1 MKPKPLGPV
10 PNTALFSLVLM
21 AGTFLL
27 AMMLR
32 KFKNSTYFPGKVSA
46 PLSSPSPTPSFSST
60 LGSAS
65 YPNSLFPIPG
75 LSSPLLNQGSCCRQ
89 RHLCSAPRSSREPES
104 ESFWERDEEGSQG
117 REWAEEKGRR
127 G

>member
-1 MKPKPLGPV
+1 MPKPQGPV
-10 PNTALFSLVLM
+10 PNTALLSLVLM

-46 PLSSPSPTPSFSST
+46 PLPGPSPTPSFSST
-60 LGSAS
+60 LGSPSSSDPGFMLQAK
-65 YPNSLFPIPG
+65 PSLLRTKIQ
-75 LSSPLLNQGSCCRQ
+75 QGTRD
-89 RHLCSAPRSSREPES
+89 RRFLGES
-104 ESFWERDEEGSQG
+104 GCSQG
-117 REWAEEKGRR
+117 RAGTEEEGRQ

>member
-10 PNTALFSLVLM
+10 PNTALLSLVLM
-21 AGTFLL
+21 ASTFFL

-46 PLSSPSPTPSFSST
+46 LLSSPSPTPSFSST
-60 LGSAS
+60 LGSAP
-65 YPNSLFPIPG
+65 YPSSPFPIPG
-75 LSSPLLNQGSCCRQ
+75 LSDPLLNQGSCCRQ
-89 RHLCSAPRSSREPES
+89 GHLCSAPRSSRKPET
-104 ESFWERDEEGSQG
+104 ESSWERDEEWGQG